1 MARPLHLITI
11 SVTVAL
17 SAYLGPLLL
26 SHFIPSQF
34 IQHHLTNVDL
44 SFLLAP
50 VLSIFRTPLTTDQRC
65 PEHTY
70 TTHLISLDPLLIYI
84 SNFVS
89 QSESQSLI
97 ELSSPLMEPSPIV
110 SRGSDSAGSQAR
122 TSWSAP
128 LPEDSGL
135 VNCILSRSSSFLGTL
150 LSPGR
155 DEMGP
160 AQVVRYTDSQK
171 FDLHTDWFS
180 RPRIT
185 DEDRETGRRRL
196 YNRVATFFV
205 VLQSNVTEGSGE
217 TWFPKVKPITPH
229 PTGTTAEGGRVWR
242 EHENGGLAFKPIPRN
257 AIFWVNLMPNGTGDA
272 RTVHAGLSVKG
283 GVKTGMNIWPRVFF
297 GPDA

>member
-1 MARPLHLITI
+1 MARPLHLITL

-17 SAYLGPLLL
+17 NAYLGPLLL
-26 SHFIPSQF
+26 GHFIPKHL
-34 IQHHLTNVDL
+34 IQDHLTNLNL
-44 SFLLAP
+44 SFLPAP
-50 VLSIFRTPLTTDQRC
+50 LLSLFQTLPSTDQRC

-89 QSESQSLI
+89 ESESQSLI
-97 ELSSPLMEPSPIV
+97 DLSSPLLKPSPIV
-110 SRGSDSAGSQAR
+110 SRGADSAGSQAR

-128 LPEDSGL
+128 LPEGSHL

-150 LSPGR
+150 LFPGR

-160 AQVVRYTDSQK
+160 AQIVRYTDSQK

-185 DEDRETGRRRL
+185 DEDRKTGRRRL

-205 VLQSNVTEGSGE
+205 VLQSNLTEGSGE

-229 PTGTTAEGGRVWR
+229 PTMADKDKVWR
-242 EHENGGLAFKPIPRN
+242 EHGDGGLAFKPIPGS
-257 AIFWVNLMPNGTGDA
+257 AIFWVNLLPNGTGDM
-272 RTVHAGLSVKG
+272 RTVHAGLPVKG

>member
-1 MARPLHLITI
+1 MARALHLITI

-26 SHFIPSQF
+26 SHFLSKDVIR
-34 IQHHLTNVDL
+34 HHLTSLDL
-44 SFLLAP
+44 SFLP
-50 VLSIFRTPLTTDQRC
+50 TPLLSLLQPTPSTNQTC
-65 PEHTY
+65 PKHTY

-84 SNFVS
+84 PNFVS
-89 QSESQSLI
+89 QAESRSLI
-97 ELSSPLMEPSPIV
+97 DLSTPLLEPSPIV
-110 SRGSDSAGSQAR
+110 SRGADSAGSQAR

-128 LPEDSGL
+128 LPSDSHL
-135 VNCILSRSSSFLGTL
+135 VNCILSRSASFLGTL

-160 AQVVRYTDSQK
+160 AQVVRYTESQK

-205 VLQSNVTEGSGE
+205 ILQSNITEGSGE
-217 TWFPKVKPITPH
+217 TWFPKVRPITPH
-229 PTGTTAEGGRVWR
+229 TADEGRVWR
-242 EHENGGLAFKPIPRN
+242 EHEDGGVAFKPVPGN
-257 AIFWVNLMPNGTGDA
+257 AIFWVNLLPNGTGDA
-272 RTVHAGLSVKG
+272 RTVHAGLPVKG

>member
-1 MARPLHLITI
+1 MAKPLHLIAL
-11 SVTVAL
+11 SMTVAL

-26 SHFIPSQF
+26 SHFIPGSF
-34 IQHHLTNVDL
+34 IQHQLNQLDL
-44 SFLLAP
+44 SFLP
-50 VLSIFRTPLTTDQRC
+50 TPIRSLFQTPSSTNQKC

-89 QSESQSLI
+89 QTESQAI
-97 ELSSPLMEPSPIV
+97 VDLSNPLLEPSPIV
-110 SRGSDSAGSQAR
+110 SHGTDSAGSQAR

-128 LPEDSGL
+128 LAQDSHL
-135 VNCILSRSSSFLGTL
+135 VNCILARSSSFLGTL

-171 FDLHTDWFS
+171 FDLHTDWFA

-205 VLQSNVTEGSGE
+205 VLQSNITEGSGE
-217 TWFPKVKPITPH
+217 TWFPKVRSITPH
-229 PTGTTAEGGRVWR
+229 PITAEGDRVWR
-242 EHENGGLAFKPIPRN
+242 EHEDGGLAFKPIPGN
-257 AIFWVNLMPNGTGDA
+257 AIFWVNLLPNGTGDA
-272 RTVHAGLSVKG
+272 RTVHAGLPVKG

>member
-1 MARPLHLITI
+1 MARALDLITL

-17 SAYLGPLLL
+17 SAYLGPILL
-26 SHFIPSQF
+26 SHLMSKDVIH
-34 IQHHLTNVDL
+34 HHLTNFNL
-44 SFLLAP
+44 SFLP
-50 VLSIFRTPLTTDQRC
+50 TPLLSLIQSPQTTDKTC
-65 PEHTY
+65 PKHTY

-84 SNFVS
+84 PNFVS

-97 ELSSPLMEPSPIV
+97 DLSTPLLEPSPIV
-110 SRGSDSAGSQAR
+110 SRGADSAGSQAR

-128 LPEDSGL
+128 LPSESHL

-150 LSPGR
+150 LSRGR

-217 TWFPKVKPITPH
+217 TWFPKVRPITPQA
-229 PTGTTAEGGRVWR
+229 GEGDEVWR
-242 EHENGGLAFKPIPRN
+242 EHEDGGLAFRPVPGN
-257 AIFWVNLMPNGTGDA
+257 AIFWVNLLANGTGDA
-272 RTVHAGLSVKG
+272 RTAHAGLPVKG